1 MLAALQSPQ
10 LLFLQARSI
19 GIDFKTECLRSQ
31 ILKLSVDQSNLKNR
45 AIYYNP
51 FNYRTIN
58 LLLITVIISRKRWKN
73 GLRIDDA
80 NPRIIPLPEHLHGI
94 DKLVI
99 PH

>member
-58 LLLITVIISRKRWKN
+58 LLLITSRKRWKN

-80 NPRIIPLPEHLHGI
+80 NLRIIPLPEHLHGI
-94 DKLVI
+94 DKRVI